1 MIRTAL
7 ILAAGLGT
15 RLHPLT
21 SVRAKAA
28 VPLGGVPL
36 VVRVIETLAR
46 SGVTRVVIN
55 LHHKPETVTAHVGH
69 GQALGVD
76 VRYSWE
82 RTILGSAGGPRHALP
97 LLEEDPFFI
106 VNADTLT
113 DVDLA
118 GLARRHVGS
127 GAAVSL
133 AVAENPAPERYGG
146 VVLSQNEEFVEGFAR
161 PGAHLSS
168 PPSHFLGVQV
178 AAHRAFTDLVDG
190 EPAESIW
197 GHYPTLLASGART
210 IAAYKSESSFVDIGT
225 IDDYLAASAQLMVAG
240 STGLAGRGCRIAPSA
255 VVRNSVLWDDVTV
268 GEGAVLD
275 GCVITDGVEI
285 PARARLSHRLLVRTG
300 GTDGDDSIDDRP
312 LPVSWCGS

>member
-21 SVRAKAA
+21 LVRAKAA

-36 VVRVIETLAR
+36 VVRVIEYLRRA
-46 SGVTRVVIN
+46 GVTRVVIN

-69 GQALGVD
+69 GRALGVD

-82 RTILGSAGGPRHALP
+82 RAILGSAGGPRHALP
-97 LLEEDPFFI
+97 LLEDDPFFL

-113 DVDLA
+113 NVDLV
-118 GLARRHVGS
+118 GLAQRHFDS
-127 GAAVSL
+127 GAAVTL
-133 AVAENPAPERYGG
+133 AVAESPAPDKYGG
-146 VVLSQNEEFVEGFAR
+146 VVLSENEDFVEGFAR
-161 PGAHLSS
+161 PGERRSS
-168 PPSHFLGVQV
+168 PPAHFLGVQV

-190 EPAESIW
+190 VPMESIW
-197 GHYPTLLASGART
+197 GHYPTLLAGGARA

-225 IDDYLAASAQLMVAG
+225 VNDYLAASAQLMVAG
-240 STGLAGRGCRIAPSA
+240 STGFVGRGCRVASSA
-255 VVRNSVLWDDVTV
+255 IVRNSVLWDDVNV
-268 GEGAVLD
+268 GEGAVVD

-285 PARARLSHRLLVRTG
+285 PERAHLSHRLLVRSG
-300 GTDGDDSIDDRP
+300 GTNGAESIDDRP
-312 LPVSWCGS
+312 LPVSWCGP